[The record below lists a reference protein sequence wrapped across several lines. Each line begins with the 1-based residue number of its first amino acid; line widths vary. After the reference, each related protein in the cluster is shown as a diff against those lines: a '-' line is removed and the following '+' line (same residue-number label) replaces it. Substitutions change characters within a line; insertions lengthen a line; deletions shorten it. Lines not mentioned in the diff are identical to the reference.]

1 MEYAL
6 EIRDLSKKI
15 GNKTILQDVSFYV
28 MRGESVG
35 MVGKNGAGKT
45 SILKCISGLW
55 INKTGTISV
64 YGKET
69 KRNFRECISRMG
81 VLIEYPS
88 LFLDMTL
95 KQNIEYFGAFCFAD
109 YHNEV
114 LRLLELLNLE
124 QSLNVKIKT
133 FSSGMKQKA
142 CLLIVL
148 MKKPDILLLDEPT
161 SMLDPKGAVEIR
173 RFLDLI
179 RKTDKISILIS
190 SHNLTELE
198 GLCERVVVIEKGKS
212 IDCIRT
218 GGGSIKIYKLE
229 FKDEASAKLISERS
243 DAYETFLEGNTLSLK
258 GNGETLK
265 NYIMELKPDFIDLTA
280 GGNLESAYLNDIGG

>member
-1 MEYAL
+1 
-6 EIRDLSKKI
+6 
-15 GNKTILQDVSFYV
+15 

-124 QSLNVKIKT
+124 QSLKPSQQALLERLSAVLTDKDAETMREILKTFALSLQKIRRRKMKIKGKKVLQYMRRYGISVADKMSYYMV
-133 FSSGMKQKA
+133 FCMIIAVAICYIG
-142 CLLIVL
+142 IVIFFA
-148 MKKPDILLLDEPT
+148 KD
-161 SMLDPKGAVEIR
+161 SR
-173 RFLDLI
+173 
-179 RKTDKISILIS
+179 
-190 SHNLTELE
+190 
-198 GLCERVVVIEKGKS
+198 
-212 IDCIRT
+212 
-218 GGGSIKIYKLE
+218 IKDNNK
-229 FKDEASAKLISERS
+229 
-243 DAYETFLEGNTLSLK
+243 
-258 GNGETLK
+258 
-265 NYIMELKPDFIDLTA
+265 
-280 GGNLESAYLNDIGG
+280 